1 MLPLIQRHPV
11 VHQSQPHL
19 ASPPP
24 PPRFVPGHQNQHQH
38 QQQQQ
43 EYQQQ
48 QQHHHH
54 HPPPPPPPPPPH
66 HQQQQQQQ
74 HHHHHHHH
82 YHHQQQLPQQNSY
95 GRFSFNPDAETNAN
109 ARSSFSTP
117 PGPGFLPRSATPL
130 RLSRPAASLSL
141 HTPPSA
147 RRAPPHLT
155 AEHGEHRLRRKTP
168 NGTIDAGY
176 DGNPTHL
183 ASGPPPY
190 KHMIL
195 PTSSKPVPFAAP
207 LQNVSRSSIYPIASS
222 ADGWAYSPSPSF
234 YPLEPPGRFPLD
246 SNMLPSGN
254 AQHVNS
260 HEFAAALALDCA
272 PNGPVAA
279 HQPYNNVPRVP
290 TALQPMYQQ
299 SPGPA
304 LFHNGGVL
312 PAAVWPEANITG
324 YSHGINLRASSYQ
337 NQYNSQTLHQHGS
350 DGFVAPFSALNL
362 RPGYEQHPASVQVPS
377 RKLESLTLDPT
388 AYKDNETRA
397 HGVTSP
403 VRFREKV
410 LTHAHRSYLEL
421 IAYLHQ
427 TKKSSYR
434 STGPRT
440 NSKMIIFPKL
450 PKSSSY
456 SSSIFVS
463 QHSRNELEYPNTR
476 DGILSTDSETELR
489 ASSQVQSVNNHHL
502 RGLKPQNPAF
512 SHVLGLNGLRT
523 PDVNHL
529 TRDRSPVTPLTSA
542 KSAIELLTNLCEQSD
557 WKWIDGMLLGG
568 CLHYGLERYEQSLEW
583 FQRII
588 SLDSG
593 HVEAM
598 SNTAA
603 SLYCL
608 GRCEEAENH
617 WMQAVRRQ
625 PKYLEAVEHL
635 VHLLCANNR
644 SKEAVEIID
653 FVQRSLRLPEN
664 SSSDSPVVVEALL
677 GPSHTSWS
685 SGNSQ
690 PASQSALH
698 SDVDRPSGFEAPGFG
713 LSGYSVP
720 ASENGRMIALI
731 HAKGNMLYALK
742 DIDRASDAFE
752 EAVLISTGKSQPC
765 IRSLICRI
773 QSVLSGPQL
782 PNGSHTPS
790 SGPLLLPPGE
800 ARRTARL
807 VFAANGE
814 LPGLRYVPEGMPKKS
829 AVSTTSN
836 SLLSLAKI
844 FQDAMSNGG
853 SYPKL
858 LQQPPGV
865 GDILALYY
873 LSLSL
878 SESPSTAN
886 NVGILLASI
895 QHTRATS
902 PVRTTES
909 LSTPVSGIVP
919 GSGLGLALAYYNYGL
934 GLDSKHVHLHTN
946 LGSLLKDI
954 GQLDLA
960 IQMYERAV
968 ACDST
973 FDIAL
978 TNLANAVK
986 DRGRISDAIMY
997 YKRAVNS
1004 NPQFA
1009 EAVCGLSTALNSVCD
1024 WRGRGGV
1031 LLDHGRYDRWHVD
1044 DEGMLKDAREEG
1056 LASGLMKRV
1065 VAIVSKQL
1073 ADSSQWG
1080 LGALQNGELGTL
1092 ARQLKRC
1099 VGDETDSS
1107 FYLETELKN
1116 WAGRPWEGSRLL
1128 RLVERATKVMVRRW
1142 YIDRYVTGQPSIAE
1156 YIRPRLPAQL
1166 PVPAAP
1172 TVLPFHTFTCPLSAK
1187 DIRMISQRNA
1197 ARIACSTLRSPW
1209 LPNTVYPPPPPPC
1222 PQLNIGYVS
1231 SDFNNHPL
1239 AHLMQSVF
1247 GFHNPQ
1253 RAKAICYATTASDRS
1268 VHRQQIEREAP
1279 IFRDVSGWTAEQIVQ
1294 QIIDDGIHILVNLNG
1309 YTRGARNEVFAARP
1323 APIQMSFMGFA
1334 GTLGAEWCDYLL
1346 ADETA
1351 IPSTTLRPLRSNLGL
1366 ENVFRDEEFNE
1377 AEDWVYSENIIFC
1390 RDTFF
1395 CCDHAQ
1401 SCEAEERT
1409 ITWEEEQRR
1418 RWQMRKELFPN
1429 ISDDTVIMGNFN
1441 QLYKIDPSTF
1451 RTWLRIL
1458 SNVPKAILW
1467 LLRFPELGE
1476 SNLRKTA
1483 KAWAGEGVAS
1493 RIVFT
1498 DVAPKQQHISR
1509 ARVCDIFLDTPECN
1523 AHTTAADV
1531 LWSST
1536 PLLTLPRYPYK
1547 MCSRMAASILKGA
1560 LPRDAEGVRAAQELI
1575 ALDDAEYEAF
1585 ATRLAGGLTYER
1597 VSEDYC
1603 EGRGRLAMLRKILF
1617 EAKWTCALF
1626 DTHRWVSDLESA
1638 YEEAW
1643 RRWVAGESGDI
1654 HL

>member
-1 MLPLIQRHPV
+1 MVSTNSHIHR
-11 VHQSQPHL
+11 HQSHRISILTRILLSASTVTIAPHSQL
-19 ASPPP
+19 RPLPASFPVRP
-24 PPRFVPGHQNQHQH
+24 
-38 QQQQQ
+38 
-43 EYQQQ
+43 
-48 QQHHHH
+48 
-54 HPPPPPPPPPPH
+54 
-66 HQQQQQQQ
+66 
-74 HHHHHHHH
+74 
-82 YHHQQQLPQQNSY
+82 S
-95 GRFSFNPDAETNAN
+95 
-109 ARSSFSTP
+109 
-117 PGPGFLPRSATPL
+117 PL
-130 RLSRPAASLSL
+130 RLSRPSASLPL
-141 HTPPSA
+141 HPPPNA
-147 RRAPPHLT
+147 HLAPPL

-176 DGNPTHL
+176 DGSPSHL
-183 ASGPPPY
+183 ASGPPPF

-195 PTSSKPVPFAAP
+195 PTSKSVPLAGPF
-207 LQNVSRSSIYPIASS
+207 QNVSRSSMHPASS
-222 ADGWAYSPSPSF
+222 TADRWAYSSSF
-234 YPLEPPGRFPLD
+234 SFHTPDTPGLLPLD
-246 SNMLPSGN
+246 HNIVTPGN
-254 AQHVNS
+254 GLHLNS
-260 HEFAAALALDCA
+260 QDFAAALALDCA
-272 PNGPVAA
+272 PTGPVAA
-279 HQPYNNVPRVP
+279 HQAYHNISRVP
-290 TALQPMYQQ
+290 TALQPMHQQ
-299 SPGPA
+299 SPSPA
-304 LFHNGGVL
+304 LFHNGAVL
-312 PAAVWPEANITG
+312 PAAIWPEANLPN
-324 YSHGINLRASSYQ
+324 YSHHFNPRPPSYQ
-337 NQYNSQTLHQHGS
+337 NQYNSQTLHHHGS
-350 DGFVAPFSALNL
+350 DGFVAPFSAMSL
-362 RPGYEQHPASVQVPS
+362 RTGFEPHQTSIQIS
-377 RKLESLTLDPT
+377 SQKLESLTLDSTGFKP
-388 AYKDNETRA
+388 NEIRTN
-397 HGVTSP
+397 GIPSP

-410 LTHAHRSYLEL
+410 LAHAHRSYLEL
-421 IAYLHQ
+421 LAYLHQ
-427 TKKSSYR
+427 TKKSSHR
-434 STGPRT
+434 STGSRIA
-440 NSKMIIFPKL
+440 SRLIIFPKL

-456 SSSIFVS
+456 SNSVFAT
-463 QHSRNELEYPNTR
+463 QTSRDELDFTNIRRGNFP
-476 DGILSTDSETELR
+476 
-489 ASSQVQSVNNHHL
+489 ASSEAELHGAAHGQSINNPQFRGINALNPESYHMLGTNTSLRISNSTHL
-502 RGLKPQNPAF
+502 A
-512 SHVLGLNGLRT
+512 
-523 PDVNHL
+523 
-529 TRDRSPVTPLTSA
+529 RDRVPVTPLSGA
-542 KSAIELLTNLCEQSD
+542 KAAIEMLTNLCEQSD

-583 FQRII
+583 FQRIA

-593 HVEAM
+593 YALPIFCPCRNLADFIGCSHVEAL
-598 SNTAA
+598 SNMAA

-608 GRCEEAENH
+608 GRCEEAEKH
-617 WMQAVRRQ
+617 WTQAVRRQ
-625 PKYLEAVEHL
+625 PSYLEAVEHL
-635 VHLLCANNR
+635 VHLLCANTR

-653 FVQRSLRLPEN
+653 FVQRSLKVPTAPSNNDTGNEVPIAQTQFSWEPPAASR
-664 SSSDSPVVVEALL
+664 PVAQ
-677 GPSHTSWS
+677 PSLIADMERAGKIES
-685 SGNSQ
+685 
-690 PASQSALH
+690 
-698 SDVDRPSGFEAPGFG
+698 PGFG
-713 LSGYSVP
+713 LSGYSIP
-720 ASENGRMIALI
+720 ASENGRMIAMI

-742 DIDRASDAFE
+742 DIDQASDAFE
-752 EAVLISTGKSQPC
+752 EAVLISAGKTLPC
-765 IRSLICRI
+765 IRSLISRI
-773 QSVLSGPQL
+773 QSVLSNPQSTNGVPTL
-782 PNGSHTPS
+782 P
-790 SGPLLLPPGE
+790 SGPLLLPPDE
-800 ARRTARL
+800 ARQTARL
-807 VFAANGE
+807 VFSTAGE

-829 AVSTTSN
+829 AISTTSN

-853 SYPKL
+853 AYPKL
-858 LQQPPGV
+858 LRQPPGV

-895 QHTRATS
+895 QHARATS
-902 PVRTTES
+902 SARTSEN
-909 LSTPVSGIVP
+909 LATPIAGITP
-919 GSGLGLALAYYNYGL
+919 GSGLALALAYYNYGL
-934 GLDSKHVHLHTN
+934 SLDSKHVHLHTN

-986 DRGRISDAIMY
+986 DRGRISDAITY

-1004 NPQFA
+1004 NPHFA

-1031 LLDHGRYDRWHVD
+1031 VLDFGRYDRWHVD

-1056 LASGLMKRV
+1056 LGSGLMKKV

-1073 ADSSQWG
+1073 ADASQWG
-1080 LGALQNGELGTL
+1080 LGILQSGELDNL
-1092 ARQLKRC
+1092 ARQLRKC
-1099 VGDETDSS
+1099 KGNEMDNGSD
-1107 FYLETELKN
+1107 LETELRK
-1116 WAGRPWEGSRLL
+1116 WAGRPWEGSRLI
-1128 RLVERATKVMVRRW
+1128 RLVERATKMTMRRW
-1142 YIDRYVTGQPSIAE
+1142 YVDQFVTGHASTSD
-1156 YIRPRLPAQL
+1156 YTRPRLPAQL

-1209 LPNTVYPPPPPPC
+1209 LPNLVYPPPPPPNSH
-1222 PQLNIGYVS
+1222 LNIGYVS

-1279 IFRDVSGWTAEQIVQ
+1279 IFRDVNGWTSEQIVQ
-1294 QIIDDGIHILVNLNG
+1294 QIVKDNIHILVNLNG

-1346 ADETA
+1346 ADEMA
-1351 IPSTTLRPLRSNLGL
+1351 IPPSTLRPSRDNLSL
-1366 ENVFRDEEFNE
+1366 KDVFRDEEFTE
-1377 AEDWVYSENIIFC
+1377 AEEWVYSENIIFC

-1401 SCEAEERT
+1401 SSEAEEMT
-1409 ITWEEEQRR
+1409 ITWEDEQRR
-1418 RWQMRKELFPN
+1418 RWKMRKELFPN
-1429 ISDDTVIMGNFN
+1429 LSDDTIIMGNFN

-1458 SNVPKAILW
+1458 SNVPRAVLW

-1483 KAWAGEGVAS
+1483 KAWAGDEVAS
-1493 RIVFT
+1493 RILFT

-1560 LPRDAEGVRAAQELI
+1560 LPKTAEGARAAKELI
-1575 ALDDAEYEAF
+1575 ASDDSEYEFF
-1585 ATRLAGGLTYER
+1585 ATELARGLSYKR
-1597 VSEDYC
+1597 VNPDYC
-1603 EGRGRLAMLRKILF
+1603 EGRGRLAELRKILF
-1617 EAKWTCALF
+1617 DAKWTCALF

-1643 RRWVAGESGDI
+1643 RRWVAGEGGDI